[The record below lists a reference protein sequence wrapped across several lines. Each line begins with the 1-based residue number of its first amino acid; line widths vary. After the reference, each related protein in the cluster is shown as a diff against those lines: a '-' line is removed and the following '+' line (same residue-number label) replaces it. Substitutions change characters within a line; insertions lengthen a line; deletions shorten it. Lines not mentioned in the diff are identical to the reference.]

1 MKTIIKSG
9 GLFLLLLGL
18 MACGNKDPFP
28 YDISP
33 ELRLISAGPEIL
45 REFQDSLIVVLEY
58 KDGDGDI
65 GFENPD
71 SAALW
76 VQDIRLSKP
85 DPYFVKPLSPPN
97 GEQVSIQG
105 TLRFRLRGTFIFGN
119 ADMEKTVFKIRL
131 KDRAGHWSE
140 EVSTPEITIVK

>member
-1 MKTIIKSG
+1 MKFTFKIFGIFLIAASLFACKKKS
-9 GLFLLLLGL
+9 
-18 MACGNKDPFP
+18 PFP
-28 YDISP
+28 YDIAP
-33 ELRLISAGPEIL
+33 ELRIVSAGPETL
-45 REFQDSLIVVLEY
+45 REFQDSLIVILEY

-65 GFENPD
+65 GFYDPD

-97 GEQVSIQG
+97 GEEVSIQG

-119 ADMEKTVFKIRL
+119 AKMEKTRFKIRM